1 MVQEGS
7 RRFKKVKEGSKRYN
21 RIHKDSTASWGW
33 AVPSLGQIKAW
44 YNVYWAQSAR
54 ISPTMRHGKMFLRNE
69 GENKS
74 VLTPIWEGRIL
85 PPELKLCGEGS
96 AFFQNKI
103 HESYYDKEIHGQ
115 KYQSFFV
122 QTNLYHAGFYSLL
135 SDKKQRNCSI
145 FRIKMKILEFY
156 DNHGQKLHIM

>member
-21 RIHKDSTASWGW
+21 RINKDSTASWGW

-103 HESYYDKEIHGQ
+103 CESDYNMKIHEIHFYEKLVPFSKQ
-115 KYQSFFV
+115 FSIILAFTALWAINNKEMAAFSKLRKYPL
-122 QTNLYHAGFYSLL
+122 NL
-135 SDKKQRNCSI
+135 I
-145 FRIKMKILEFY
+145 
-156 DNHGQKLHIM
+156 